1 MPGEAAQGWLD
12 NLGHFRD
19 SSPAAA
25 EDRDLTAA
33 HDNRQTGKPGI
44 VEGAVHVGPL
54 LPVPALL
61 NEMGADA
68 DELLASVG
76 IEPLLLSDAD
86 NLTTFATAGRL
97 LGECVARTGCDHFGL
112 LVGQRGGPAALGLVG
127 LLVVNSADVGKA
139 LRNLVSHFGIR
150 DRGAV
155 PTLKVEGRMA
165 TLGYVIYE
173 PGVQSI
179 DQIADVAIA
188 IGCNILRS
196 LCGPAW
202 VPSEVLLAHRRPSDV
217 RPYRRFFGA
226 PVRFDAGH
234 NALVFPSKCLA
245 QPLPATDPSLHQMLQ
260 EEVRYLDAIHGMSL
274 AAKLRRT
281 LRAAVSGGGCSVL
294 EVAKLY
300 NLSRRT
306 LSRRLRAEG
315 TTFEAVLA
323 EVRYEVACQLLGHT
337 DMVVRDVAETL
348 DYADAAAFTRAFRRW
363 SGTTPARWRAAS
375 PAAR

>member
-1 MPGEAAQGWLD
+1 
-12 NLGHFRD
+12 LGHFRD

-33 HDNRQTGKPGI
+33 HDNRQTGKPGL

-97 LGECVARTGCDHFGL
+97 LRECVARTGCDHFGL

-127 LLVVNSADVGKA
+127 LLVLNSADVGKA

-281 LRAAVSGGGCSVL
+281 LRAAITGGACTVL